1 MLLFGPP
8 GTGKT
13 MLAKVPSLK
22 IFSVTKLSKNDICVN
37 LSNLST
43 PARVFKGQCAYSLL
57 LLYKRFPF
65 IFLCSTLQ
73 AVATECRTTFFNVK
87 VRTPMPILYAR
98 SVLVHD
104 GVVIIGLGIY
114 NDV

>member
-1 MLLFGPP
+1 MIFVLIYP
-8 GTGKT
+8 T
-13 MLAKVPSLK
+13 SLRPRACSRGNAPTR
-22 IFSVTKLSKNDICVN
+22 FY
-37 LSNLST
+37 
-43 PARVFKGQCAYSLL
+43 F
-57 LLYKRFPF
+57 LYKRFPF